1 MRQRIHLRRVFP
13 TPLMI
18 RFLQSD
24 NRLVKVIFAV
34 IIGGAILAMVITL
47 VPGIY
52 DGMSGAPQGVYAT
65 VREPGVLGRL
75 FGGSTS
81 IQSTEVN
88 QLAQS
93 LAQRQGYPAQFASF
107 LAPQA
112 QQILLA
118 GAIEQ
123 QEAQRLSL
131 VATDAD
137 VKYELHHGQLGQIL
151 FPNGQF
157 IGKDKYDQ
165 LVQQQ
170 IGYNSTEE
178 FEEKLREDL
187 SQRRLVQF
195 VTAAANVSD
204 NTVREQVR
212 QQGLKVKFDYAVI
225 TSADVSKAINP
236 IDSDLES
243 YFNKNKAR
251 YATAIP
257 EQRKITF
264 IPVEMS
270 SLPGGKPQITDADL
284 QAYYNAHQADYHVD
298 EQVKVRHILIAS
310 PKGADAKTDA
320 AAKAKAQD
328 LLDQIHKG
336 GDFVALAK
344 ANSQDPGSKDSG
356 GELGY
361 VKRNHQM
368 VPAFESAA
376 MALKAG
382 QTSDLV
388 RTDFGYHIIQAEA
401 RDDAHQKPLAEVA
414 GEIRPILE
422 QQKAAGA
429 LQSFADQLASEAGKV
444 GIDKAAAN
452 HNLHAVTTPFISS
465 TGPIPDLPE
474 GTQVLQAAFA
484 AKKGD
489 APRVAPAGQGE
500 MAVYQ
505 TVDVQPAH
513 APTFAEWKGHV
524 EEDYKAEQV
533 PQLLQARLNKLAER
547 AHQLNDLRKAATE
560 LNIPVKTSDLVGR
573 DANVPEVGQM
583 SGAAGA
589 AFDLPKGGITGGLN
603 GGQSGTVLQV
613 LDKQEPG
620 PDEIAKSFTTRRDEL
635 VERKRAELFGVYMG
649 TLLDRYKQ
657 KGAIRIYEKP
667 KQPGLPIGS

>member
-1 MRQRIHLRRVFP
+1 
-13 TPLMI
+13 MI

-24 NRLVKVIFAV
+24 NRVTKTIFAV
-34 IIGGAILAMVITL
+34 VIGLAILAMVVTL

-52 DGMSGAPQGVYAT
+52 DGMTGAPQGVYAT
-65 VREPGVLGRL
+65 VREPGFFGRI
-75 FGGSTS
+75 FGGTTP

-123 QEAQRLSL
+123 QESQRLGL

-137 VKYELHHGQLGQIL
+137 VNYELHHGQLGQIL
-151 FPNGQF
+151 FPGGQF
-157 IGKDKYDQ
+157 IGAEKYQQ

-170 IGYNSTEE
+170 IGFNSTQE
-178 FEEKLREDL
+178 FEEKLRQDL

-195 VTAAANVSD
+195 VTAGATVSD
-204 NTVREQVR
+204 NAVREQVR
-212 QQGLKVKFDYAVI
+212 QQGLKVKFDYASI
-225 TSADVSKAINP
+225 TAADVSKAINP
-236 IDSDLES
+236 LDSELES
-243 YFNKNKAR
+243 FFNKNKAR
-251 YATAIP
+251 YATAIA
-257 EQRKITF
+257 EQRKISY
-264 IPVEMS
+264 IPVQLAN
-270 SLPGGKPQITDADL
+270 LPGGKPQVTDADL

-298 EQVKVRHILIAS
+298 EQVKVRHILISSA
-310 PKGADAKTDA
+310 KGADAKTDA
-320 AAKAKAQD
+320 AARAKAQD
-328 LLDQIHKG
+328 LLDQIRKG
-336 GDFVALAK
+336 GDFAALAK

-376 MALKAG
+376 MGLKAG

-401 RDDAHQKPLAEVA
+401 REDAHQRPLAEVA
-414 GEIRPILE
+414 AEIRPILE
-422 QQKAAGA
+422 QQKSTGA
-429 LQSFADQLASEAGKV
+429 LQSFADQVASEAGKV
-444 GIDKAAAN
+444 GMDKAAAN
-452 HNLHAVTTPFISS
+452 HGLHAVTTGLIGS

-474 GTQVLQAAFA
+474 GTQLLQAAFA
-484 AKKGD
+484 GKKGD

-524 EEDYKAEQV
+524 ADDYKAEQV
-533 PQLLQARLNKLAER
+533 PQLLQGRLNKLAER
-547 AHQLNDLRKAATE
+547 AHQLNDLRKAAAE
-560 LNIPVKTSDLVGR
+560 LNVPVKTSDLVGR

-583 SGAAGA
+583 SGAASA

-603 GGQSGTVLQV
+603 SGQSGTVLQV

-620 PDEIAKSFTTRRDEL
+620 PEEIAKGFAPLREQLT
-635 VERKRAELFGVYMG
+635 ERKRAELFGVYMG

-667 KQPGLPIGS
+667 KQPGLPVGL